1 MKGDTLF
8 VENRRLKEQLGDAL
22 CDLSSKVSLLEEK
35 DKKIKEQ
42 NKTIKEKEAIIQDLS
57 SKISV
62 LEILHF
68 GAKSEK
74 WTSYDKLQARLFNE
88 AEDDAFKQND
98 AAKQQSVIETIELG
112 SYTRRK
118 RKPQGQGR
126 KPISPDLPRED
137 VVFDIDESEKICACG
152 CEKTMIGAEISERV
166 KIIPA
171 AVTVL
176 REKRLKYAC
185 KNCEGTE
192 ADEPGV
198 VTATGTKH
206 LIPGSIADE
215 SLIAWSITEK
225 FAFALPLYRQSLRLK
240 YIGLPIPRAT
250 LSNIVIKAAMKC
262 SALYELLKEHIK
274 SWRYINADETRVQVL
289 KEPGRKAQ
297 SLSWMWV
304 FLGGPPG
311 KKAVVFQYD
320 KSRSSEVPKE
330 FFKDYSGWLQTDDYS
345 SYNAALKVLN
355 KDRPLEK
362 KIRHILCWQH
372 ARSMF
377 FKSWKA
383 SKSEYAEKAIEYIGD
398 LFALEKLRTRYSEKG
413 FYKQRKNRAEQIFEE
428 FKSWLEKLYPET
440 PPGNLLGKAI
450 TYTLDNWELLILY
463 IEDPILTPSN
473 NLAENIIRPFV
484 IGRKN
489 WLFCNTPNGANASA
503 ILYSFIESAKLN
515 NLVPYDYLYYIF
527 RKLPYAETK
536 QDYIDLL
543 PFNLTPE
550 KIRGK

>member
-1 MKGDTLF
+1 MTRDALF
-8 VENRRLKEQLGDAL
+8 VENQRLKEQLKNAL
-22 CDLSSKVSLLEEK
+22 NDLSSKVTLLEEK
-35 DKKIKEQ
+35 EAVISKLS
-42 NKTIKEKEAIIQDLS
+42 EKVKL
-57 SKISV
+57 

-68 GAKSEK
+68 GPKSEK
-74 WTSYDKLQARLFNE
+74 WTKYDDQQARLFNE
-88 AEDDAFKQND
+88 AEDGAFKQND
-98 AAKQQSVIETIELG
+98 VAMQKAVVETIELG
-112 SYTRRK
+112 GYTRRK

-137 VVFDIDESEKICACG
+137 VVYDIDESEKICACG

-171 AVTVL
+171 EVTVL
-176 REKRLKYAC
+176 REKRLKYVC

-198 VTATGTKH
+198 VTATGIKH

-250 LSNIVIKAAMKC
+250 LSNITIKAAMKC
-262 SALYELLKEHIK
+262 SVLYDLLKDHIK

-355 KDRPLEK
+355 KDRQPAK

-377 FKSWKA
+377 HKAWKV
-383 SKSEYAEKAIEYIGD
+383 SKSEYAEKAIKYIGD
-398 LFALEKLRTRYSEKG
+398 LFALEKLRTEYSEKG
-413 FYKQRKNRAEQIFEE
+413 FYKQRKKRAKQIFKK
-428 FKSWLEKLYPET
+428 FKLWLEKLYAAT
-440 PPGNLLGKAI
+440 PPSNPLGKAI
-450 TYTLDNWELLILY
+450 AYTLDNWELLILY

-473 NLAENIIRPFV
+473 NLAENAIRPFV

-515 NLVPYDYLYYIF
+515 KLVPYDYLYYILK
-527 RKLPYAETK
+527 KLPYAETK

-543 PFNLTPE
+543 PFNLTAE
-550 KIRGK
+550 KIRVKK